1 MNLKCLWQESGPEMS
16 APDISGQLAEI
27 QASLDNI
34 NAELALVRKQRQE
47 MEDLKE
53 DLTHVAKDLFAGAIE
68 EFEDIA
74 PFVRTGDFLH
84 LVKLIL
90 RNTNNITQVI
100 GKLESAL
107 DFFEDF
113 KPIGK
118 DLFNDTL
125 EGLDALDR
133 SRYFEFARE
142 AGRISN
148 NVVTHFTPEDVR
160 LLADNIV
167 PILETLKSIT
177 QPEMMG
183 AVKNAIQVFDKMD
196 MDKAPEISIWKAL
209 RELNT
214 PEMKRGL
221 GFAITFLKNISDQQ
235 TTSIEG
241 EKI

>member
-1 MNLKCLWQESGPEMS
+1 MS
-16 APDISGQLAEI
+16 TPDISGQLAEI
-27 QASLDNI
+27 QASLEGI
-34 NAELALVRKQRQE
+34 TAELAQVKRQRQE

-53 DLTHVAKDLFAGAIE
+53 DLTRVAKDLFAGAIE

-74 PFVRTGDFLH
+74 PFVKTGDFLH

-90 RNTNNITQVI
+90 RNTNNITEVI

-118 DLFNDTL
+118 ELFADTL
-125 EGLDALDR
+125 DTLDKLDR
-133 SRYFEFARE
+133 AKYFEFAGE
-142 AGRISN
+142 AIHISDN
-148 NVVTHFTPEDVR
+148 IVEHFTREDIK

-167 PILETLKSIT
+167 PILETIKSIT
-177 QPEMMG
+177 QPQMMG
-183 AVKNAIQVFDKMD
+183 AVKNAITVFDKMD
-196 MDKAPEISIWKAL
+196 LDNIEEVSVWKAM

-221 GFAITFLKNISDQQ
+221 GFILAFVKNISNQE
-235 TTSIEG
+235 S
-241 EKI
+241 

>member
-1 MNLKCLWQESGPEMS
+1 MS
-16 APDISGQLAEI
+16 STDISAQLAEI
-27 QASLDNI
+27 QSSLDSI
-34 NAELALVRKQRQE
+34 TAELALVRQQRQE

-53 DLTHVAKDLFAGAIE
+53 DLTRVAKDLFAGAVE

-90 RNTNNITQVI
+90 RNTNNITAVI

-118 DLFNDTL
+118 ELFNDTL
-125 EGLDALDR
+125 DGLNGLDQR
-133 SRYFEFARE
+133 RYFEFARE
-142 AGRISN
+142 AAQISN
-148 NVVTHFTPEDVR
+148 NVVTHFSPEDVK

-177 QPEMMG
+177 QPEMMS
-183 AVKNAIQVFDKMD
+183 AIKNAITVFETMD
-196 MDKAPEISIWKAL
+196 IQNAPEISLWKAM

-214 PEMKRGL
+214 PEMKKGL
-221 GFAITFLKNISDQQ
+221 GFAIGFMKNIANHQ
-235 TTSIEG
+235 TTQDEG
-241 EKI
+241 EIK

>member
-1 MNLKCLWQESGPEMS
+1 MAETDLSK
-16 APDISGQLAEI
+16 QLAQI
-27 QASLDNI
+27 QASLDGI
-34 NAELALVRKQRQE
+34 TEELALVKKQRQE

-53 DLTHVAKDLFAGAIE
+53 DLTRVAKDLFAGAIE

-74 PFVRTGDFLH
+74 PFVKTGDFLH

-100 GKLESAL
+100 GKLESTL

-113 KPIGK
+113 TPIGK
-118 DLFNDTL
+118 ELFGDTL
-125 EGLDALDR
+125 DKLDELDR
-133 SRYFEFARE
+133 AKYFEFASE
-142 AGRISN
+142 AKHIAD
-148 NVVTHFTPEDVR
+148 NVLEHFSAEDVR

-167 PILETLKSIT
+167 PILETVKSMT

-183 AVKNAIQVFDKMD
+183 AIKNAVVIFDKMD
-196 MDKAPEISIWKAL
+196 TQDVKEISIWKVM

-221 GFAITFLKNISDQQ
+221 GFMIAFMKNIASNESKLDK
-235 TTSIEG
+235 G
-241 EKI
+241 E

>member
-1 MNLKCLWQESGPEMS
+1 MSGS
-16 APDISGQLAEI
+16 DISGQLAEI
-27 QASLDNI
+27 QTSLDAI
-34 NAELALVRKQRQE
+34 NAELALVRRQHQE

-53 DLTHVAKDLFAGAIE
+53 DLTRVAKDLFAGAIE

-74 PFVRTGDFLH
+74 PFVKTGDFLH
-84 LVKLIL
+84 LVKLIV
-90 RNTNNITQVI
+90 RNTNNITGVI

-118 DLFNDTL
+118 ELFGDTL
-125 EGLDALDR
+125 ETLDKLDR
-133 SRYFEFARE
+133 AQYFEFASE
-142 AGRISN
+142 AIHISD
-148 NVVTHFTPEDVR
+148 NVVEHFSGEDVR

-177 QPEMMG
+177 QPQMMH
-183 AVKNAIQVFDKMD
+183 AIKNATTVFDKMNVD
-196 MDKAPEISIWKAL
+196 DIQEVSIWKAM

-221 GFAITFLKNISDQQ
+221 GFFIAFMKNIANQES
-235 TTSIEG
+235 
-241 EKI
+241 

>member
-1 MNLKCLWQESGPEMS
+1 MSGS
-16 APDISGQLAEI
+16 DISGQLAEI
-27 QASLDNI
+27 QTSLDAI
-34 NAELALVRKQRQE
+34 NAELALVRRQRQE

-53 DLTHVAKDLFAGAIE
+53 DLTRVAKDLFAGAIE

-74 PFVRTGDFLH
+74 PFVKTGDFLH
-84 LVKLIL
+84 LVKLIV
-90 RNTNNITQVI
+90 RNTNNITGVI

-118 DLFNDTL
+118 ELFGDTL
-125 EGLDALDR
+125 ETLDKLDR
-133 SRYFEFARE
+133 AQYFEFASE
-142 AGRISN
+142 AIHISD
-148 NVVTHFTPEDVR
+148 NVVEHFSGEDVR

-177 QPEMMG
+177 QPQMMH
-183 AVKNAIQVFDKMD
+183 AIKNATTVFDKMNVD
-196 MDKAPEISIWKAL
+196 DIQEVSIWKAM

-221 GFAITFLKNISDQQ
+221 GFFIAFMKNIANQES
-235 TTSIEG
+235 
-241 EKI
+241 

>member
-1 MNLKCLWQESGPEMS
+1 MSGT
-16 APDISGQLAEI
+16 DISGQLAEI
-27 QASLDNI
+27 QTTLDGI
-34 NAELALVRKQRQE
+34 TAELALVRQQRRE

-53 DLTHVAKDLFAGAIE
+53 DLTRVAKDLFAGAIE

-90 RNTNNITQVI
+90 RNTNNITEVI

-118 DLFNDTL
+118 ELFGDTL
-125 EGLDALDR
+125 DTLDKFDR
-133 SRYFEFARE
+133 AKYFEFASE
-142 AGRISN
+142 AVHISD
-148 NVVTHFTPEDVR
+148 NVVEHFSGEDVK

-167 PILETLKSIT
+167 PILEALKSIT

-183 AVKNAIQVFDKMD
+183 SIKNAITIFSKMNTED
-196 MDKAPEISIWKAL
+196 IQEVSLWQAMK
-209 RELNT
+209 ELNT

-221 GFAITFLKNISDQQ
+221 GFIIAFMKNMSKQE
-235 TTSIEG
+235 S
-241 EKI
+241 

>member
-1 MNLKCLWQESGPEMS
+1 MSGS
-16 APDISGQLAEI
+16 DISGQLAEI
-27 QASLDNI
+27 QTTLDGI
-34 NAELALVRKQRQE
+34 TAELALVKQQRQE

-53 DLTHVAKDLFAGAIE
+53 DLTRVAKDLFAGAIE

-90 RNTNNITQVI
+90 RNTNNITEVI

-118 DLFNDTL
+118 ELFGDTL
-125 EGLDALDR
+125 DTLDKFDR
-133 SRYFEFARE
+133 AKYFEFASE
-142 AGRISN
+142 AVHISD
-148 NVVTHFTPEDVR
+148 NVVEHFSAEDVKQ
-160 LLADNIV
+160 LADNIV
-167 PILETLKSIT
+167 PILETVKAIT
-177 QPEMMG
+177 QPEMVG
-183 AVKNAIQVFDKMD
+183 AVKNAIMVFGTLDVKGIKQV
-196 MDKAPEISIWKAL
+196 SIWKAM

-221 GFAITFLKNISDQQ
+221 GFMVAFLKNIANRRDEL
-235 TTSIEG
+235 IKGDE
-241 EKI
+241 